1 MIAVK
6 AYYDGKSFVPL
17 GNIAFKLKQSA
28 IVVVDE
34 ENDSAEKSVSC
45 RGLASRYANP
55 SLINLEQETASA
67 AFSGK

>member
-17 GNIAFKLKQSA
+17 GNITFKLKQSA

-34 ENDSAEKSVSC
+34 ENDSDEKSVSC
-45 RGLASRYANP
+45 RGLASIYANP
-55 SLINLEQETASA
+55 SLVHLEQETTSS

>member
-17 GNIAFKLKQSA
+17 GNISFKLKQAA

-34 ENDSAEKSVSC
+34 ENDSVKKSVSC
-45 RGLASRYANP
+45 RGLAAGYANP
-55 SLINLEQETASA
+55 SFIQLEQEVASA
-67 AFSGK
+67 AFSGE

>member
-17 GNIAFKLKQSA
+17 GNITFKLKQSA

-34 ENDSAEKSVSC
+34 ENDSDEKSVSC
-45 RGLASRYANP
+45 RGLAFFCKMIFIA
-55 SLINLEQETASA
+55 LL
-67 AFSGK
+67 FF

>member
-17 GNIAFKLKQSA
+17 GNIAFKLKQTA

-34 ENDSAEKSVSC
+34 EDDSAEKSVSC
-45 RGLASRYANP
+45 RGLAANYANP
-55 SLINLEQETASA
+55 SLIHLEQEVSSS
-67 AFSGK
+67 AFSGE